1 MPVSSAA
8 AVTLLTTSST
18 FHSARNYKTPHM
30 PQKPLLAVTIGD
42 PSGIGPEV
50 VVKALQDRSM
60 YEIIRPVLVGTVN
73 VVQKA
78 LDAVG
83 SSDTVVGVN
92 SASEARCEP
101 GTIEV
106 ISPADWEGTEFPVGK
121 HDARSG
127 SASHLWVEE
136 AAKMCMTGDVEGMV
150 TAPVNKESWNMGGSK
165 DTGHMEV
172 FKRLSGSSYVAT
184 MLVSGPMRCMHLSTH
199 KSLGEAVKY
208 VTTEN
213 IMTATRLTQKMFNE
227 WGFENPRIAIAAL
240 NPHASDNGLIGSEE
254 ADEIAPAV
262 KQAISEGID
271 ASGPHPADTV
281 FNSASAGKY
290 DVVVVMYHDQGHI
303 PIKVYGVEESVTVNL
318 GLPFLRTS
326 VDHGT
331 AFDIAGTGIASEI
344 SMIEALKLGAS
355 LASRK
360 GLPT

>member
-1 MPVSSAA
+1 M
-8 AVTLLTTSST
+8 TD
-18 FHSARNYKTPHM
+18 
-30 PQKPLLAVTIGD
+30 KPLLAVTIGD

-50 VVKALQDRSM
+50 VAKALQDRSM
-60 YEIIRPVLVGTVN
+60 YEIMRPVLVGTLN
-73 VVQKA
+73 VMQRA
-78 LDAVG
+78 LKDIK
-83 SSDTVVGVN
+83 SIDTVVAVS
-92 SASEARCEP
+92 SASEAKSQP
-101 GTIEV
+101 GVIEV
-106 ISPADWEGTEFPVGK
+106 ISPGDWEGTAFPIGK
-121 HDARSG
+121 HDAGSG
-127 SASHLWVEE
+127 AASHLWVEE
-136 AAKMCMTGDVEGMV
+136 AAKMCIAGDVEGMV

-172 FKRLSGSSYVAT
+172 FRRLTGSSYVAT
-184 MLVSGPMRCMHLSTH
+184 MLVSGQMRCMHLSTH

-213 IMTATRLTQKMFNE
+213 IMTATRLTQKMFQE
-227 WGFENPRIAIAAL
+227 WGFDSPRIAIAAL

-262 KQAISEGID
+262 AQAIAEGID

-331 AFDIAGTGIASEI
+331 AFDITGTGIASEV

-360 GLPT
+360 GLST

>member
-1 MPVSSAA
+1 M
-8 AVTLLTTSST
+8 TD
-18 FHSARNYKTPHM
+18 
-30 PQKPLLAVTIGD
+30 KPLLAVTIGD

-60 YEIIRPVLVGTVN
+60 YEIMRPVLVGTVG

-78 LDAVG
+78 LNAIN
-83 SSDTVVGVN
+83 SSDTVIGVDTP
-92 SASEARCEP
+92 ADAKCEP

-106 ISPADWEGTEFPVGK
+106 ISPADWEGTAFPVGK
-121 HDARSG
+121 HNAGSG
-127 SASHLWVEE
+127 TASHLWVEE
-136 AAKMCMTGDVEGMV
+136 AAKMCMAGDVEGMV
-150 TAPVNKESWNMGGSK
+150 TAPVNKESWFMGGSK

-172 FKRLSGSSYVAT
+172 FRRLSGSSYVAT
-184 MLVSGPMRCMHLSTH
+184 MLVSGAMRCMHLSTH
-199 KSLGEAVKY
+199 MSVGEAVKY

-213 IMTATRLTQKMFNE
+213 IMTATRLTQKMFKE
-227 WGFENPRIAIAAL
+227 WGFDNPRIAIAAL

-262 KQAISEGID
+262 AQAIAEGID

-281 FNSASAGKY
+281 FNNASAGKY

-355 LASRK
+355 LASKK
-360 GLPT
+360 GLAV

>member
-1 MPVSSAA
+1 MP
-8 AVTLLTTSST
+8 
-18 FHSARNYKTPHM
+18 N
-30 PQKPLLAVTIGD
+30 KPLLAVTIGD

-60 YEIIRPVLVGTVN
+60 YDIMRPVLVGTVL

-78 LDAVG
+78 LNAIN
-83 SSDTVVGVN
+83 SSDNVIGV
-92 SASEARCEP
+92 SAAAEARCEP
-101 GTIEV
+101 GSLEV
-106 ISPADWEGTEFPVGK
+106 IAPGDWEGTEFPVGE
-121 HDARSG
+121 HDAGSG

-136 AAKMCMTGDVEGMV
+136 AAKICIAGDVEGMV

-172 FKRLSGSSYVAT
+172 FKRLTGSSYVAT
-184 MLVSGPMRCMHLSTH
+184 MLVSGQMRCMHLSTH

-213 IMTATRLTQKMFNE
+213 IMTATRLTNE
-227 WGFENPRIAIAAL
+227 TFKAWGFETPRIAIAAL

-262 KQAISEGID
+262 AQAISEGID

-281 FNSASAGKY
+281 FNRASAGKY

-318 GLPFLRTS
+318 GIPFLRTS

-331 AFDIAGTGIASEI
+331 AFDIAGTGIASEV

-360 GLPT
+360 GLTT

>member
-1 MPVSSAA
+1 M
-8 AVTLLTTSST
+8 TD
-18 FHSARNYKTPHM
+18 
-30 PQKPLLAVTIGD
+30 KPLLAVTIGD
-42 PSGIGPEV
+42 PSGVGPEV
-50 VVKALQDRSM
+50 VAKALQDRSM
-60 YEIIRPVLVGTVN
+60 YDIMRPVLVGTVN
-73 VVQKA
+73 VMQNAVKA
-78 LDAVG
+78 IK
-83 SSDTVVGVN
+83 SSDTVVGVD
-92 SASEARCEP
+92 SAADAKCEP
-101 GTIEV
+101 GVIEV

-121 HDARSG
+121 HDAGSG

-136 AAKMCMTGDVEGMV
+136 AAKLCMAGDVEGMV

-172 FKRLSGSSYVAT
+172 FRRLSGSSYVAT

-213 IMTATRLTQKMFNE
+213 IMTATRLTQKMFIE

-271 ASGPHPADTV
+271 ASGPHPDDTV
-281 FNSASAGKY
+281 FNSASTGKY

-331 AFDIAGTGIASEI
+331 AFDIAGTGIASEV

-355 LASRK
+355 LASKK
-360 GLPT
+360 GLST

>member
-1 MPVSSAA
+1 M
-8 AVTLLTTSST
+8 TD
-18 FHSARNYKTPHM
+18 
-30 PQKPLLAVTIGD
+30 KPLLAVTIGD

-50 VVKALQDRSM
+50 VAKALQDRSM
-60 YEIIRPVLVGTVN
+60 YDIMRPVLVGTVN
-73 VVQKA
+73 VMEKA
-78 LDAVG
+78 VKAIG
-83 SSDTVVGVN
+83 SSDSIVGIN
-92 SASEARCEP
+92 SPSDAKCEP

-106 ISPADWEGTEFPVGK
+106 ISPADWEGTEFPIGK
-121 HDARSG
+121 HDSG
-127 SASHLWVEE
+127 SGTASHLWVEE
-136 AAKMCMTGDVEGMV
+136 AAKMCMAGSVEGMV

-184 MLVSGPMRCMHLSTH
+184 MLVSGQMRCMHLSTH

-227 WGFENPRIAIAAL
+227 WGFESPRIAIAAL

-262 KQAISEGID
+262 AQAVAEGID

-360 GLPT
+360 GLST

>member
-1 MPVSSAA
+1 
-8 AVTLLTTSST
+8 
-18 FHSARNYKTPHM
+18 
-30 PQKPLLAVTIGD
+30 
-42 PSGIGPEV
+42 
-50 VVKALQDRSM
+50 M
-60 YEIIRPVLVGTVN
+60 YDIMRPVLLGTVS
-73 VVQKA
+73 VVENALKA
-78 LDAVG
+78 IG
-83 SSDTVVGVN
+83 SNDQVVGID
-92 SASEARCEP
+92 SASEAKCEP

-106 ISPADWEGTEFPVGK
+106 LSPGDWEGTAFPVGK
-121 HDARSG
+121 HDAGSG
-127 SASHLWVEE
+127 AASHLWVEE
-136 AAKMCMTGDVEGMV
+136 AAKMCMAGEVEGMV
-150 TAPVNKESWNMGGSK
+150 TAPVNKESWHMGGSK

-172 FKRLSGSSYVAT
+172 FKRLSGSDYVAT

-213 IMTATRLTQKMFNE
+213 IMTATRLTQKLFKE
-227 WGFENPRIAIAAL
+227 WGFDNPRIAIAAL

-262 KQAISEGID
+262 AQAVEEGID
-271 ASGPHPADTV
+271 ATGPHPADTV
-281 FNSASAGKY
+281 FNSAAAGKY

-344 SMIEALKLGAS
+344 SMIEALKLGAA
-355 LASRK
+355 LASK
-360 GLPT
+360 QGLA

>member
-1 MPVSSAA
+1 M
-8 AVTLLTTSST
+8 TD
-18 FHSARNYKTPHM
+18 
-30 PQKPLLAVTIGD
+30 KPLLAVTIGD

-50 VVKALQDRSM
+50 VAKALQDRSM
-60 YEIIRPVLVGTVN
+60 YEIMRPVLVGTVN
-73 VVQKA
+73 VMQKA
-78 LDAVG
+78 INAIG
-83 SSDTVVGVN
+83 SSDSIVGVD
-92 SASEARCEP
+92 SPAEAKCES

-121 HDARSG
+121 HDAGSG
-127 SASHLWVEE
+127 AASHMWVEE
-136 AAKMCMTGDVEGMV
+136 AAKMCMDGLVEGMV

-172 FKRLSGSSYVAT
+172 FRRLSGSSYVAT
-184 MLVSGPMRCMHLSTH
+184 MLVSGAMRCMHLSTH
-199 KSLGEAVKY
+199 MSLGEAVKY
-208 VTTEN
+208 VTMEN
-213 IMTATRLTQKMFNE
+213 IMTATRLTDKMFKE
-227 WGFENPRIAIAAL
+227 WGFKNPRIAIAAL

-262 KQAISEGID
+262 AQAIAEGID

-281 FNSASAGKY
+281 FNGASAGKF

-303 PIKVYGVEESVTVNL
+303 PIKVYGVEESITVNL

-344 SMIEALKLGAS
+344 SMIEAFKLGAS

-360 GLPT
+360 GLST

>member
-1 MPVSSAA
+1 MP
-8 AVTLLTTSST
+8 
-18 FHSARNYKTPHM
+18 N
-30 PQKPLLAVTIGD
+30 KPLLAVTIGD
-42 PSGIGPEV
+42 PSGVGPEV
-50 VVKALQDRSM
+50 VAKALQNRAIYDIM
-60 YEIIRPVLVGTVN
+60 RPVLVGTVN
-73 VVQKA
+73 TIKNA
-78 LDAVG
+78 LNAIS
-83 SSDTVVGVN
+83 SSDTVISID
-92 SASEARCEP
+92 SALQTRGEP

-106 ISPADWEGTEFPVGK
+106 VSPADWEGTNFPVGK
-121 HDARSG
+121 HDAGSG

-136 AAKMCMTGDVEGMV
+136 AAKMCIAGDVDGMV

-172 FKRLSGSSYVAT
+172 FRRLTGSRYVAT

-213 IMTATRLTQKMFNE
+213 ILTAVRLTNEKFNE
-227 WGFENPRIAIAAL
+227 WGSENPRIAVAAL

-262 KQAISEGID
+262 AQAVSEGID

-318 GLPFLRTS
+318 GIPFLRTS

-331 AFDIAGTGIASEI
+331 AFDIAGVGIASEV
-344 SMIEALKLGAS
+344 SMIEAIKLGTS

-360 GLPT
+360 GLAT

>member
-1 MPVSSAA
+1 
-8 AVTLLTTSST
+8 
-18 FHSARNYKTPHM
+18 
-30 PQKPLLAVTIGD
+30 
-42 PSGIGPEV
+42 
-50 VVKALQDRSM
+50 
-60 YEIIRPVLVGTVN
+60 
-73 VVQKA
+73 
-78 LDAVG
+78 
-83 SSDTVVGVN
+83 
-92 SASEARCEP
+92 
-101 GTIEV
+101 
-106 ISPADWEGTEFPVGK
+106 
-121 HDARSG
+121 
-127 SASHLWVEE
+127 
-136 AAKMCMTGDVEGMV
+136 
-150 TAPVNKESWNMGGSK
+150 MGGSK

-184 MLVSGPMRCMHLSTH
+184 MLVSGAMRCMHLSTH

-213 IMTATRLTQKMFNE
+213 IMTAVRLTNEKFND

-262 KQAISEGID
+262 AQAIAQGID

-281 FNSASAGKY
+281 FNNASAGKY
-290 DVVVVMYHDQGHI
+290 DVVLVMYHDQGHI

-331 AFDIAGTGIASEI
+331 AFDIAGTGIASET

-360 GLPT
+360 GLAT

>member
-1 MPVSSAA
+1 M
-8 AVTLLTTSST
+8 
-18 FHSARNYKTPHM
+18 KD
-30 PQKPLLAVTIGD
+30 KPLLAVTIGD

-60 YEIIRPVLVGTVN
+60 YAIMRPVLVGTVG

-78 LDAVG
+78 IDEIK
-83 SSDTVVGVN
+83 SSDTVIGVDK
-92 SASEARCEP
+92 AADAKCEP

-121 HDARSG
+121 HDAGSG
-127 SASHLWVEE
+127 TASHLWVEE
-136 AAKMCMTGDVEGMV
+136 AAKMCIAGDVEGMV
-150 TAPVNKESWNMGGSK
+150 TAPVNKESWFMGGSK

-172 FKRLSGSSYVAT
+172 FRRLSGSSYVAT
-184 MLVSGPMRCMHLSTH
+184 MLVSGRMRCMHLSTH
-199 KSLGEAVKY
+199 MSLSEAVKY
-208 VTTEN
+208 VTTKN
-213 IMTATRLTQKMFNE
+213 IMTAIRLTQKMFKA
-227 WGFENPRIAIAAL
+227 WGFDNPRIAIAGL

-254 ADEIAPAV
+254 ADEITPAIA
-262 KQAISEGID
+262 QAIAEGID

-355 LASRK
+355 LASKK
-360 GLPT
+360 GLSA

>member
-1 MPVSSAA
+1 MSD
-8 AVTLLTTSST
+8 
-18 FHSARNYKTPHM
+18 
-30 PQKPLLAVTIGD
+30 KPLLALTIGD

-50 VVKALQDRSM
+50 VAKALQDRSIYDIM
-60 YEIIRPVLVGTVN
+60 RPVLLGTPGVIEN
-73 VVQKA
+73 
-78 LDAVG
+78 AVRAVD
-83 SSDTVVGVN
+83 SSDKVVGVS
-92 SASEARCEP
+92 SASEAQGQP

-106 ISPADWEGTEFPVGK
+106 LSPGNWNDTQFPLGK
-121 HDARSG
+121 HDAGSG
-127 SASHLWVEE
+127 AASHLWVET
-136 AAKMCMTGDVEGMV
+136 AAKMCMAGEVEGMV
-150 TAPVNKESWNMGGSK
+150 TAPVNKESWHMGGSK

-208 VTTEN
+208 VTKEN
-213 IMTATRLTQKMFNE
+213 ILNATRLTHEKFVE
-227 WGFENPRIAIAAL
+227 WGFDNPRIAIAAL

-262 KQAISEGID
+262 EQAVAEGIN
-271 ASGPHPADTV
+271 ATGPHPADTV
-281 FNSASAGKY
+281 FNSASAGKF

-331 AFDIAGTGIASEI
+331 AFDIAGQGIASEI
-344 SMIEALKLGAS
+344 SMIEAIKLGAS
-355 LASRK
+355 LASKK
-360 GLPT
+360 GLAT

>member
-1 MPVSSAA
+1 M
-8 AVTLLTTSST
+8 TD
-18 FHSARNYKTPHM
+18 
-30 PQKPLLAVTIGD
+30 KPLLAVTIGD

-50 VVKALQDRSM
+50 VAKAFQHRDM
-60 YEIIRPVLVGTVN
+60 YDLMRPVLVGTVHN
-73 VVQKA
+73 VQQA
-78 LDAVG
+78 IRAIG
-83 SSDTVVGVN
+83 SSDAVVAVD
-92 SASEARCEP
+92 SAGEAKGLP
-101 GTIEV
+101 GTFEV
-106 ISPADWEGTEFPVGK
+106 VSPGDWEGAEFPVGK
-121 HDARSG
+121 HDAGSG
-127 SASHLWVEE
+127 AASHLWVE
-136 AAKMCMTGDVEGMV
+136 AAAQMCIDGQVAGMV

-172 FKRLSGSSYVAT
+172 FKRLTGSDYVAT

-199 KSLGEAVKY
+199 KPLAEACKY

-213 IMTATRLTQKMFNE
+213 IMTALRVTQKHFNE
-227 WGFENPRIAIAAL
+227 WGFGRPRIAVAAL

-262 KQAISEGID
+262 AIAQQEGID
-271 ASGPHPADTV
+271 ATGPHPSDSI
-281 FNSASAGKY
+281 FNQAAAGKY
-290 DVVVVMYHDQGHI
+290 DVVLVMYHDQGHI

-331 AFDIAGTGIASEI
+331 AFDIAGKGIAGET

-360 GLPT
+360 GLSG

>member
-1 MPVSSAA
+1 M
-8 AVTLLTTSST
+8 TD
-18 FHSARNYKTPHM
+18 
-30 PQKPLLAVTIGD
+30 KPLLAVTIGD

-60 YEIIRPVLVGTVN
+60 YAIMRPVLVGTVG

-78 LDAVG
+78 LNAIK
-83 SSDTVVGVN
+83 SSDTVIGVDK
-92 SASEARCEP
+92 AADAKCEP

-106 ISPADWEGTEFPVGK
+106 ISPADWEGTAFPVGK
-121 HDARSG
+121 HDAGSG
-127 SASHLWVEE
+127 AASHLWVEE
-136 AAKMCMTGDVEGMV
+136 AAKMCMAGDVEGMV
-150 TAPVNKESWNMGGSK
+150 TAPVNKESWFMGGSK

-172 FKRLSGSSYVAT
+172 FRRLSGSSYVAT
-184 MLVSGPMRCMHLSTH
+184 MLVSGAMRCMHLSTH
-199 KSLGEAVKY
+199 MSVGEAVKY

-213 IMTATRLTQKMFNE
+213 IMTATRLTQKMFKE
-227 WGFENPRIAIAAL
+227 WGFDNPRIAIAAL

-262 KQAISEGID
+262 AQAIAEGID

-355 LASRK
+355 LASKK
-360 GLPT
+360 GLAV

>member
-1 MPVSSAA
+1 M
-8 AVTLLTTSST
+8 TD
-18 FHSARNYKTPHM
+18 
-30 PQKPLLAVTIGD
+30 KPLLAITIGD

-50 VVKALQDRSM
+50 VTKALQVRSM
-60 YEIIRPVLVGTVN
+60 YDILRPILIGTVN
-73 VVQKA
+73 VVAKA
-78 LDAVG
+78 LNDIR
-83 SSDTVVGVN
+83 STDSVVGIG
-92 SASEARCEP
+92 SPDDAKCEP

-106 ISPADWEGTEFPVGK
+106 VSSGDWEGTVFPVGK

-136 AAKMCMTGDVEGMV
+136 AAKMCMVGKVDGMV

-172 FKRLSGSSYVAT
+172 FRRLSGSSYVAT
-184 MLVSGPMRCMHLSTH
+184 MLVSGQMRCMHLSTH

-213 IMTATRLTQKMFNE
+213 IMTAVRLTNEKFNE
-227 WGFENPRIAIAAL
+227 WGFGKPRIAVAAL

-262 KQAISEGID
+262 ALAVSEGID

-360 GLPT
+360 GLST

>member
-1 MPVSSAA
+1 MA
-8 AVTLLTTSST
+8 
-18 FHSARNYKTPHM
+18 
-30 PQKPLLAVTIGD
+30 
-42 PSGIGPEV
+42 
-50 VVKALQDRSM
+50 
-60 YEIIRPVLVGTVN
+60 
-73 VVQKA
+73 
-78 LDAVG
+78 
-83 SSDTVVGVN
+83 
-92 SASEARCEP
+92 
-101 GTIEV
+101 
-106 ISPADWEGTEFPVGK
+106 
-121 HDARSG
+121 
-127 SASHLWVEE
+127 
-136 AAKMCMTGDVEGMV
+136 GDVEGMV

-184 MLVSGPMRCMHLSTH
+184 MLVSGTMRCMHLSTH

-213 IMTATRLTQKMFNE
+213 IMTATRLTNEKFND
-227 WGFENPRIAIAAL
+227 WGFSKPRIAIAAL

-262 KQAISEGID
+262 AQAIAEGID

-281 FNSASAGKY
+281 FNNASAGKY
-290 DVVVVMYHDQGHI
+290 DVVLVMYHDQGHI

-331 AFDIAGTGIASEI
+331 AFDIAGTGIASEV

-360 GLPT
+360 GLMT

>member
-1 MPVSSAA
+1 M
-8 AVTLLTTSST
+8 
-18 FHSARNYKTPHM
+18 
-30 PQKPLLAVTIGD
+30 
-42 PSGIGPEV
+42 
-50 VVKALQDRSM
+50 
-60 YEIIRPVLVGTVN
+60 
-73 VVQKA
+73 QKA
-78 LDAVG
+78 LDTIK
-83 SSDTVVGVN
+83 STDTVVGVDT
-92 SASEARCEP
+92 AADAKCEA

-106 ISPADWEGTEFPVGK
+106 ISPGDWKDIEFPVGK
-121 HDARSG
+121 HDAGSG
-127 SASHLWVEE
+127 AASHLWVEE
-136 AAKMCMTGDVEGMV
+136 AAKMCIAADVEGMV
-150 TAPVNKESWNMGGSK
+150 TAPVNKESWFIGGSK

-172 FKRLSGSSYVAT
+172 FKRLTGSSYVAT

-199 KSLGEAVKY
+199 KSLGDAVKY

-213 IMTATRLTQKMFNE
+213 IMTATRLTQKMFKE
-227 WGFENPRIAIAAL
+227 WGFDNPRIAIAAL

-262 KQAISEGID
+262 AQAIAEGID

-281 FNSASAGKY
+281 FNNASAGKY

-331 AFDIAGTGIASEI
+331 AFDIAGMGIANEV

-355 LASRK
+355 LTSKK
-360 GLPT
+360 GLST

>member
-1 MPVSSAA
+1 M
-8 AVTLLTTSST
+8 
-18 FHSARNYKTPHM
+18 KD
-30 PQKPLLAVTIGD
+30 KPLLAVTIGD

-50 VVKALQDRSM
+50 VVKALQHRSM
-60 YEIIRPVLVGTVN
+60 YAIMRPVLVGTVG

-78 LDAVG
+78 LDAIK
-83 SSDTVVGVN
+83 SSDTVIGVDN
-92 SASEARCEP
+92 AADAKCEP

-127 SASHLWVEE
+127 TASHLWVEE
-136 AAKMCMTGDVEGMV
+136 AAKMCIDGDVDGMV
-150 TAPVNKESWNMGGSK
+150 TAPVNKESWFMGGSK

-172 FKRLSGSSYVAT
+172 FRRLSGSRYVAT
-184 MLVSGPMRCMHLSTH
+184 MLVSGQMRCMHLSTH
-199 KSLGEAVKY
+199 MSLGEAVKY

-213 IMTATRLTQKMFNE
+213 IMTATRLTHKMFKE
-227 WGFENPRIAIAAL
+227 WGFDNPRIAIAGL

-254 ADEIAPAV
+254 ADEITPAV
-262 KQAISEGID
+262 AQAIAEGID
-271 ASGPHPADTV
+271 ASGPHPPDTV
-281 FNSASAGKY
+281 FNNASAGKY

-355 LASRK
+355 LASKK
-360 GLPT
+360 GLST

>member
-1 MPVSSAA
+1 M
-8 AVTLLTTSST
+8 TD
-18 FHSARNYKTPHM
+18 
-30 PQKPLLAVTIGD
+30 KPLLAVTIGD

-60 YEIIRPVLVGTVN
+60 YDIMRPVLVGTVG

-78 LDAVG
+78 LDAIK
-83 SSDTVVGVN
+83 SSDTVVGVDTP
-92 SASEARCEP
+92 AAAKCEP

-121 HDARSG
+121 HDAGSG
-127 SASHLWVEE
+127 AASHLWVEE
-136 AAKMCMTGDVEGMV
+136 AAKMCIAGDVEGMV
-150 TAPVNKESWNMGGSK
+150 TAPVNKESWFMGGSK

-172 FKRLSGSSYVAT
+172 FRRLSGSNYVAT

-213 IMTATRLTQKMFNE
+213 IMTATRLTQKMFKE
-227 WGFENPRIAIAAL
+227 WGFDNPRIAIAAL

-262 KQAISEGID
+262 AQAIAEGID

-331 AFDIAGTGIASEI
+331 AFDIAGTGIASDV

-355 LASRK
+355 LASKK
-360 GLPT
+360 GLST